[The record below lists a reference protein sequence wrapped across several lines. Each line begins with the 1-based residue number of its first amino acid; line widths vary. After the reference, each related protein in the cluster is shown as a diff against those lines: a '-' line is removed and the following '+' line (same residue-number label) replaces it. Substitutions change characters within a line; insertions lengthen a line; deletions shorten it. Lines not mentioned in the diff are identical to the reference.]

1 MSCRS
6 LIRLLT
12 HRLRD
17 WLTLLVL
24 LLFLNLQRITYPL
37 LRGLLNSLTL
47 GQDLV
52 FLLKFSSKLVNLV
65 LHGLVIVLYIR
76 LDELIRLRV
85 LKHSR

>member
-17 WLTLLVL
+17 WLSLLVL
-24 LLFLNLQRITYPL
+24 LLFLNLQRIAYPL
-37 LRGLLNSLTL
+37 LRGLLNSLAL

-65 LHGLVIVLYIR
+65 LHGLVIVLHIR